1 MDKSFPKILILTL
14 GITVLI
20 YSISKTDFSFKIR
33 KLDENAMC
41 ENEAVPKEFLNKYL
55 KENVNYTYN
64 PKNDEY
70 TKINVEEIKKLR
82 ELKSTKDI
90 LSTLVPIL
98 SIGNPLLLFS
108 LILVSFTFGGFC
120 YYCSCFYGRCCLCD
134 NKIKEK
140 KCPYIFFILSIF
152 LYVIIIISSLSGNKQ
167 NIKEGFFTTLCS
179 ISKFVTNVFEG
190 DDNINAN
197 PRWIGI
203 KKFTDNLNNLTKTLR
218 VSVENKDDLINE
230 NSKIENEV
238 DNLTEAFNELP
249 KEINLFTNPNPK
261 NNTMVISSVLLN
273 DIANISFELAS
284 KLSPSILGIKALT
297 FLVQN
302 LSEIY
307 EQIEQSLKDIT
318 SSINTFSN
326 DFNQQMKNLSENEV
340 IVYLMKDTLIS
351 RVQDSIFSFI
361 IIISLIII
369 ISSFLSIKFYSMK
382 FVAFTGW
389 SCLHCIL
396 MFILF
401 FGIIFSI
408 LGFVSQS
415 VFALIHDQLNNNG
428 TLFFNV
434 TDVKNFI
441 DVCYNG
447 NGDLSYFSNQ
457 LKKEINNT
465 KFVDDIYK
473 KYDEFKQY
481 NESIYNMKSFDSIE
495 FSKNEMNTN
504 YIIMN
509 SNELIDSLNEFNKY
523 INYGQNNYILQE
535 SVIKPYEI
543 FVVSSNKCLNDYKYT
558 KYEEVIIDSSENN
571 KLCFVISEWNSNSFE
586 SRYKDKNIKISSLE
600 YNDFNTLI
608 NEYKNSL
615 FSFITEVD
623 NYMKKNSYKNK
634 IESIDSHSKNL
645 LNHIKSGLS
654 YSYNVINPIFN
665 FFEPITHGKGILSS
679 LNCKFLHKDFNLF
692 FEAFDHD
699 FSLTMRNLGSYFN
712 IIGICICLS
721 TYFLLIALSKIPQSQ
736 DDLRFKEG
744 NLIGGFVD
752 KSLEMKTNSYSG

>member
-1 MDKSFPKILILTL
+1 
-14 GITVLI
+14 
-20 YSISKTDFSFKIR
+20 
-33 KLDENAMC
+33 
-41 ENEAVPKEFLNKYL
+41 
-55 KENVNYTYN
+55 
-64 PKNDEY
+64 
-70 TKINVEEIKKLR
+70 
-82 ELKSTKDI
+82 
-90 LSTLVPIL
+90 
-98 SIGNPLLLFS
+98 
-108 LILVSFTFGGFC
+108 
-120 YYCSCFYGRCCLCD
+120 
-134 NKIKEK
+134 
-140 KCPYIFFILSIF
+140 
-152 LYVIIIISSLSGNKQ
+152 
-167 NIKEGFFTTLCS
+167 
-179 ISKFVTNVFEG
+179 
-190 DDNINAN
+190 
-197 PRWIGI
+197 
-203 KKFTDNLNNLTKTLR
+203 
-218 VSVENKDDLINE
+218 
-230 NSKIENEV
+230 
-238 DNLTEAFNELP
+238 
-249 KEINLFTNPNPK
+249 
-261 NNTMVISSVLLN
+261 
-273 DIANISFELAS
+273 
-284 KLSPSILGIKALT
+284 
-297 FLVQN
+297 
-302 LSEIY
+302 
-307 EQIEQSLKDIT
+307 
-318 SSINTFSN
+318 
-326 DFNQQMKNLSENEV
+326 
-340 IVYLMKDTLIS
+340 
-351 RVQDSIFSFI
+351 
-361 IIISLIII
+361 
-369 ISSFLSIKFYSMK
+369 
-382 FVAFTGW
+382 
-389 SCLHCIL
+389 

-401 FGIIFSI
+401 LGIIFSI

-415 VFALIHDQLNNNG
+415 VFVLIHDQLNNNG
-428 TLFFNV
+428 TLIFNV
-434 TDVKNFI
+434 TDVKSFI

-473 KYDEFKQY
+473 KHDEFKQY

-509 SNELIDSLNEFNKY
+509 SKELIDSLNEFNKY

-543 FVVSSNKCLNDYKYT
+543 FVVSSNKCLNGYKYT
-558 KYEEVIIDSSENN
+558 KYEETIIDSSENN

-634 IESIDSHSKNL
+634 IESIDSHSKKL
-645 LNHIKSGLS
+645 LNHIKLGLS
-654 YSYNVINPIFN
+654 YSYKVINPIFN

-736 DDLRFKEG
+736 EDLRFKEG
-744 NLIGGFVD
+744 NLIGGFLD
-752 KSLEMKTNSYSG
+752 KSLEMKTNS